1 MDYQAAGDAREGSEP
16 VYRNQDEIP
25 PSGNV
30 NEKFVFIFF
39 RKSCKICI
47 LNEIIFR
54 SRKF

>member
-30 NEKFVFIFF
+30 NKNLFLAFFANSAKFV
-39 RKSCKICI
+39 S
-47 LNEIIFR
+47 
-54 SRKF
+54 